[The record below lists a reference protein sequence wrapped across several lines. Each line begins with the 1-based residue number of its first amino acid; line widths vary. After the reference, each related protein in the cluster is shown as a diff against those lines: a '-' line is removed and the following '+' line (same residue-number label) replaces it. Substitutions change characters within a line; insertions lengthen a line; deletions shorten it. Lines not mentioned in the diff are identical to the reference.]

1 MKCANCGKEFGE
13 GAVCQNCGI
22 DRVTGLANYGGYSN
36 SKDNSGYNSSYN
48 SGYSS
53 PKTAVCFSCGE
64 IIPQNS
70 EFCPVCGKKLLERCP
85 KCGHE
90 YSSQYSICNRCGTNR
105 EQYLKEQKEKEKEE
119 MQRGREIV
127 EQNKRDSKS
136 SALLIILGLL
146 SFIPVLVLA
155 ILGRNHI
162 INESISGILYIVIGI
177 PLTLTCAVL
186 ITKGIMKSCGIN
198 NW

>member
-1 MKCANCGKEFGE
+1 MKCANCGKEFGS
-13 GAVCQNCGI
+13 GSNCQNCGI
-22 DRVTGLANYGGYSN
+22 DRVTGLANY
-36 SKDNSGYNSSYN
+36 SGYDGHTRSCNQISSEGKEYVSN
-48 SGYSS
+48 
-53 PKTAVCFSCGE
+53 KITACYACGE

-119 MQRGREIV
+119 MQREREIV

-136 SALLIILGLL
+136 SALLIIFGLL